1 MRPKNQAPE
10 VSARADQSE
19 RSIEPVRCEVS
30 SGKRRDADWPKV
42 TNQREGHDRDQR
54 DTRSVRLERLVK
66 RNSNFS
72 SFKWNLIELDELFR
86 TI

>member
-42 TNQREGHDRDQR
+42 TNQREGHDRDQK
-54 DTRSVRLERLVK
+54 DTRSLGDDFVEILF
-66 RNSNFS
+66 NFS
-72 SFKWNLIELDELFR
+72 LLF
-86 TI
+86 